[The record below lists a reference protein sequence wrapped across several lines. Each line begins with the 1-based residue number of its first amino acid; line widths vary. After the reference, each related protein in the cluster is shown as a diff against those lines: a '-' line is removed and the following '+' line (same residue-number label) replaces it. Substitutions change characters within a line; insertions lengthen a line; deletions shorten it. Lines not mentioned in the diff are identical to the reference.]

1 MDLMVHFVESRDV
14 GVATLVE
21 SEIQRHDIDRSDLS
35 GFRRRLE
42 RFAPG
47 APLTDVGC
55 RTVYAPGPHGYT
67 DYPAFRWAAAG

>member
-1 MDLMVHFVESRDV
+1 MDLPVHFVEFRDV

-35 GFRRRLE
+35 SFRRRLE